1 VFTPMD
7 STFDGIKAGTLN
19 TLMQREQVTISI

>member
-1 VFTPMD
+1 MD